1 MTCLKTHLDFIYYKT
16 LSCAYWQLCSL
27 ATVKKGPP
35 RLYAH
40 TCDMSHMRL
49 LALLGAHIAHRTSH
63 SSQLTSHIA
72 HRTAH
77 SSCLTSHVSCLTS
90 RLTCRISH
98 LTSPISHLVSLISLI
113 SQFSFL
119 IPHMSHVSYLVF
131 HFSSDISI
139 PSPSRG
145 SRSSAPT
152 QAGTRFRA
160 FSDCLRSTSPQ
171 SARGRPCGH
180 AADATLS
187 LACAAL
193 YL

>member
-1 MTCLKTHLDFIYYKT
+1 
-16 LSCAYWQLCSL
+16 
-27 ATVKKGPP
+27 
-35 RLYAH
+35 
-40 TCDMSHMRL
+40 MSHIPCLM
-49 LALLGAHIAHRTSH
+49 
-63 SSQLTSHIA
+63 SHI
-72 HRTAH
+72 
-77 SSCLTSHVSCLTS
+77 S

-113 SQFSFL
+113 SHFSFL

-160 FSDCLRSTSPQ
+160 FSDCFRSTSPQ

-193 YL
+193 YLWLSCWCVPFCPRSLQTATPTGSNTRTHQWSLSEERGGLRESVGVAVCCSVLQHTVS